1 MTEKEKLQ
9 IKTENTFLVTM
20 KVLLTLLIVAIIT
33 QMNLVLYSGMTV
45 VVFLVY
51 LIVLKKDFDRIKELS

>member
-9 IKTENTFLVTM
+9 IKTENTFLVIM
-20 KVLLTLLIVAIIT
+20 KVLLTLFIVAIIT
-33 QMNLVLYSGMTV
+33 QMNLVLYFGMTV